1 MFDDFN
7 IDELSPMDM
16 SFPINYFINGVKE
29 KIKQAEIVAEDIYK
43 SVVSEASV
51 VAQLKQANEKGFRL
65 VVDATESTL
74 EAIDSGKI
82 KLTTEKSGQ
91 TFAQIRKKNGQ
102 YGSKLPIKR
111 EDFAKGIDPVQMAN
125 SLQMMAMQKQMD
137 VIADQLCSIDNGVQN
152 ILQGQQNDRI
162 GLYYS
167 GVSLFLE
174 ATMISDAEIKK
185 NLVAQALKSLSDSTF
200 QLKLMMESDIKYLAN
215 KEYDL
220 VKGKRRQ
227 DLIDEKMANIK
238 RSYAIIHQ
246 ASMLKAGIYCEMSEI
261 PAMSMVL
268 NEYSHF
274 LEGTVSSNTSLL
286 AQCDKFDDGTETGFW
301 KSKASQNLDVS
312 EFVKQLKKPEKVI
325 YVGISM
331 EDE

>member
-1 MFDDFN
+1 
-7 IDELSPMDM
+7 
-16 SFPINYFINGVKE
+16 
-29 KIKQAEIVAEDIYK
+29 
-43 SVVSEASV
+43 
-51 VAQLKQANEKGFRL
+51 
-65 VVDATESTL
+65 
-74 EAIDSGKI
+74 
-82 KLTTEKSGQ
+82 
-91 TFAQIRKKNGQ
+91 
-102 YGSKLPIKR
+102 
-111 EDFAKGIDPVQMAN
+111 MAN